1 MAEIIYGNLIAKDV
15 KNELKE
21 QIELLKKEKKKIPFL
36 CVVLVGNNPASL
48 SYIKGK
54 EKACNEIGMN
64 SQIIHLD
71 ENTSEKELILKI
83 NELNNDEKID
93 GILVQMPL
101 PSHIDENRV
110 MESISSFKDV
120 DGLNPYNIGKLY
132 LKEDGMIPCT
142 PLGIVELLKRS
153 NIAIK
158 SKKVVVIGRSKLV
171 GNPVAKLL
179 LDENATVTICH
190 SKTENLKEI
199 AKSAD
204 ILIVAIGREK
214 FVDKTFVKDNAV
226 VIDVGINRNSEGKL
240 VGDVDFEDVKEVAS
254 YITPVPKGVGPMTI
268 AMLLSNTFKAYL
280 NKEKING

>member
-21 QIELLKKEKKKIPFL
+21 QIELLKREKKKIPFL

-54 EKACNEIGMN
+54 EKACNEIGMD

-153 NIAIK
+153 NITIK

-240 VGDVDFEDVKEVAS
+240 VGDVDFDDVKEVAS

>member
-21 QIELLKKEKKKIPFL
+21 QIELLKREKKRIPFL

-54 EKACNEIGMN
+54 EKACNEIGMD

-240 VGDVDFEDVKEVAS
+240 VGDVDFDDVKEVAS

>member
-21 QIELLKKEKKKIPFL
+21 QIQLLKREKKRIPFL

-54 EKACNEIGMN
+54 EKACNEIGMD

-153 NIAIK
+153 NITIK

-240 VGDVDFEDVKEVAS
+240 VGDVDFDDVKEVAS

>member
-21 QIELLKKEKKKIPFL
+21 QIELLKREKKKIPFL

-54 EKACNEIGMN
+54 EKACNEIGMD

-153 NIAIK
+153 NITIK

-240 VGDVDFEDVKEVAS
+240 VGDVDFDDVKDVAS